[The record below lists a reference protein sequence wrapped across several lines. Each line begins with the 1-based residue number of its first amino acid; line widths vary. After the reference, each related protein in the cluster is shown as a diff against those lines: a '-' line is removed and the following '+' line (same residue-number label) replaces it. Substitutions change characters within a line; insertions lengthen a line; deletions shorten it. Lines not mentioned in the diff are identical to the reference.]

1 MFFKRT
7 PITADQV
14 NEQMID
20 TWRQKHPEGVFEITI
35 GDRKAF
41 IRMSTNREIKEMFAM
56 VVKGGDPLQ
65 VSLDRVKK
73 AWLAGDDEIINDPA
87 HYKELTDQWSG
98 IIREKVNR
106 LVPGAYGVSM

>member
-41 IRMSTNREIKEMFAM
+41 IRMSTHREIKEMFAM
-56 VVKGGDPLQ
+56 AHNGDPLE
-65 VSLDRVKK
+65 VSLDRIKK
-73 AWLAGDDEIINDPA
+73 AWLAGDDEIINNPA
-87 HYKELTDQWSG
+87 YHKELIDQFSD

-106 LVPGAYGVSM
+106 LVPGHYGVTM